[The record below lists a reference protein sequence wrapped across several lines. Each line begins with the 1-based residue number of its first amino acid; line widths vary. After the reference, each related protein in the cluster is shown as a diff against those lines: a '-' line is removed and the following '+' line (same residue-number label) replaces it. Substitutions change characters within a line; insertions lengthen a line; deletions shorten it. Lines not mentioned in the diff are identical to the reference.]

1 MRHLTS
7 RACFKRSKF
16 IAALPTHLLPL
27 DPDELSFEELGDVDE
42 EGGHE
47 GGGDED
53 GEVEQRRVAR
63 QPHVVLKGV
72 PDNHRYD
79 DCGAGDDD
87 GYVHGGDDDDDKGL
101 R

>member
-47 GGGDED
+47 GRSDED

-63 QPHVVLKGV
+63 QPHVVLEGV
-72 PDNHRYD
+72 PDNHRH
-79 DCGAGDDD
+79 DD
-87 GYVHGGDDDDDKGL
+87 GGGNDDDDAHDGDDEACDKCV
-101 R
+101 